1 MATPLGHSLF
11 GMAFGRIFGRKN
23 ETAPWKW
30 YLFAVLASNAADFDF
45 LPGLLVGDINR
56 FHQGASHSFLAA
68 ILFGLLTAV
77 FARHFSESPI
87 RIGMAGGT
95 IYASHLFLDL
105 FNNDIRAPF
114 GLPLLWPFEG
124 YFFSPWPLFRGVKH
138 GVPGED
144 LVTVLGQLFSWYNL
158 VSLVS
163 EAAVLAPLL
172 ILSWYFSRNRKGGRR
187 SPAVGAFAAPVLAAQ
202 RGSEREAVRVSG
214 QTDAPQIGKGARLT

>member
-30 YLFAVLASNAADFDF
+30 NLFAILAANAADLDF

-77 FARHFSESPI
+77 FARHFSGSPI

-105 FNNDIRAPF
+105 FNNDVRAPF
-114 GLPLLWPFEG
+114 GFPLLWPFEG
-124 YFFSPWPLFRGVKH
+124 YFLSPWPLFRGVKH

-172 ILSWYFSRNRKGGRR
+172 ILSWYFSRNRKRGAPLPGGGGIRR
-187 SPAVGAFAAPVLAAQ
+187 TGLG
-202 RGSEREAVRVSG
+202 GSEG
-214 QTDAPQIGKGARLT
+214 I